1 MHKFKIK
8 SVDELD
14 KIIDIIKKFYFEHS
28 KVILLNGDLGSGKT
42 TFTQRLLKNLGYVEP
57 VDSPTYTIVNEYQL
71 NQHIKVFHFDLYRIK
86 HKEELYEIGFEE
98 YFAGKDNYK
107 IIEWPTIAI
116 DLIEPPYINI
126 NIAVMDNETRNF
138 DVTLQID

>member
-1 MHKFKIK
+1 MHKLKIK

-14 KIIDIIKKFYFEHS
+14 KVIDIIKQFYFEQS

-42 TFTQRLLKNLGYVEP
+42 TFTQRLLKNLGYIEP

-71 NQHIKVFHFDLYRIK
+71 NHHIKVFHFDLYRIK

-98 YFAGKDNYK
+98 YFAGKDNYT
-107 IIEWPTIAI
+107 IIEWPTIAM